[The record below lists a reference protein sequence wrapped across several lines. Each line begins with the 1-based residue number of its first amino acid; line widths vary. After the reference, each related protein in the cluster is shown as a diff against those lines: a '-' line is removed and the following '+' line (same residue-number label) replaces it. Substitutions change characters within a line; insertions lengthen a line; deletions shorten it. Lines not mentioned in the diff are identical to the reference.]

1 MMRLKQV
8 LRQPE
13 FHAFLFLFLFLLG
26 NWPFLSIAGSNGLMS
41 LFLFL
46 FVVWAVFI
54 LLLFLVQRSLRRDAS
69 GEDGDEE
76 GGG

>member
-1 MMRLKQV
+1 MMKLKQL

-13 FHAFLFLFLFLLG
+13 FHLFVFCLLFMLC
-26 NWPFLSIAGSNGLMS
+26 NWPFLSIAGSHGLMGI
-41 LFLFL
+41 FVYL
-46 FVVWAVFI
+46 FVVWAALI
-54 LLLFLVQRSLRRDAS
+54 LLLFFIQRSLRGTAS